1 MLLSSI
7 ILAGLVWEF
16 GFVNRTRSELDQL
29 VETQQGVRAA
39 LSAISQEMRQAG
51 ACLPR
56 TGDMVALTGSNS
68 GARDELTLRIG
79 KVEVDDLVC
88 IRTVLSAKALKGTT
102 SVKVQDGSGFEVG
115 ELVYLRG
122 ASGTGR
128 NFEIVGTNSNTIS
141 LDEPLDAEY
150 LAGSGLYAIEER
162 TYAIDSEV
170 DPPILTVAID
180 GGDPSPLVHGVER
193 FDVTYL
199 TAPCPPCE
207 AINAPPDGHE
217 DWLLVREVE
226 IEVTVRAR
234 RPSRDGEYAR
244 LTSRT
249 HVAPRNLL

>member
-16 GFVNRTRSELDQL
+16 GFVSRTRGELEEL

-39 LSAISQEMRQAG
+39 LSAISQELRQAG

-56 TGDMVALTGSNS
+56 TGDVVALNGTNA

-79 KVEVDDLVC
+79 KVEVDNLVC
-88 IRTVLSAKALKGTT
+88 IRTVLTVKAKQGTT
-102 SVKVQDGSGFEVG
+102 SVKVQDGSGFRIG

-128 NFEIVGTNSNTIS
+128 NFEIVSTNSNTIS
-141 LDEPLDAEY
+141 LDGTLDVDY
-150 LAGSGLYAIEER
+150 IAGSGLYAIEER
-162 TYAIDSEV
+162 AYAIDSEV

-180 GGDPSPLVHGVER
+180 GGDPAPLVHGVER
-193 FDVTYL
+193 LDVTYL

-207 AINAPPDGHE
+207 AINAPPDGDD
-217 DWLLVREVE
+217 DWLLVREVQ

-234 RPSRDGEYAR
+234 RPNRGGEYVR

-249 HVAPRNLL
+249 NVVPRNLL

>member
-1 MLLSSI
+1 MLLSSTL
-7 ILAGLVWEF
+7 LAGLVWEF
-16 GFVNRTRSELDQL
+16 GFVNRTRSDLDQL

-56 TGDMVALTGSNS
+56 TGDMVALNGTDSD
-68 GARDELTLRIG
+68 ARDELTLRIG

-88 IRTVLSAKALKGTT
+88 IRTVLTAKAKQGNT

-122 ASGTGR
+122 GSGTGR
-128 NFEIVGTNSNTIS
+128 NFEVVSTNSNTIS
-141 LDEPLDAEY
+141 LDEPLDDEY
-150 LAGSGLYAIEER
+150 PAGSGLYAIEER
-162 TYAIDSEV
+162 TYAIDREV

-207 AINAPPDGHE
+207 AINAPPDGDE

-234 RPSRDGEYAR
+234 RPSRGGEYVR